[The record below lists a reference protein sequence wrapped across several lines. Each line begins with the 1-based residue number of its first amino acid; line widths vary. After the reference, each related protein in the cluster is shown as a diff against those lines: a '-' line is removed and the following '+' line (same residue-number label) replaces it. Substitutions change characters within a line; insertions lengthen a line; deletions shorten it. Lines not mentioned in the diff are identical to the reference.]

1 MTLTIISTYVT
12 GMILNY
18 LFLRWIHSD
27 DWTVKRR
34 VQSIIY
40 SFLSWLNIIGL
51 LFIALF
57 EYIMESL
64 NDNTKAGW

>member
-1 MTLTIISTYVT
+1 MTLTIISIYVT

-27 DWTVKRR
+27 DWTVKRKAKTIMMSFFSWICILM
-34 VQSIIY
+34 VLIIA
-40 SFLSWLNIIGL
+40 LI
-51 LFIALF
+51 LFIK
-57 EYIMESL
+57 ESL